1 MSTTEFQAITF
12 EERGRIGIITMN
24 QPERRNALSPEM
36 RDDFAKLVPS
46 LQYDTGLGAIIL
58 KGKEGVFCAG
68 GDLKAL
74 ADSLGKRNTSEDRQ
88 RLYRYHDWFQ
98 KFLNLEVPVIAAVD
112 GAAYG
117 AGFSMALSA
126 DFILCSDRAKM
137 CCVFPRIGLVPD
149 VGAFFT
155 LPRIVGLQRAKE
167 IMFTGRPLE
176 AQEAKNLGIA
186 MEVHGA
192 DDLMDAA
199 MELAGRLCKA
209 NTPAIGA
216 TKRIVNQSFNLD
228 AQALIE
234 MEAAAQALYFS
245 SDYHQNAIKGFLDKK
260 PLAYDWERM
269 DREAAKKGAAE

>member
-1 MSTTEFQAITF
+1 MSATEYQAIAF
-12 EERGRIGIITMN
+12 EVKDRIGVITMN

-36 RDDFAKLVPS
+36 RDDFGKLVPA

-58 KGKEGVFCAG
+58 KGADGVFCAG

-74 ADSLGKRNTSEDRQ
+74 SDGLGERNPAADRQ

-98 KFLNLEVPVIAAVD
+98 KFLNLEIPVIAAVD

-126 DFILCSDRAKM
+126 DFILCSERARL

-149 VGAFFT
+149 VGALFT
-155 LPRIVGLQRAKE
+155 LPRMVGLQRAKE
-167 IMFTGRPLE
+167 IMFTGRPLD
-176 AQEAKNLGIA
+176 ADEAKALGIA
-186 MEVHGA
+186 MEVHA
-192 DDLMDAA
+192 AADLMDSA

-234 MEAAAQALYFS
+234 MEAAAQAICFS
-245 SDYHQNAIKGFLDKK
+245 SGYHTDAIKGFLDKK

-269 DREAAKKGAAE
+269 DREAAKKAAAE